1 MAKLKLFLNQLA
13 LFVALIIGVLFFLL
27 PIYASTVFALRDVD
41 GNYSLDPIGRAFENE
56 EIVNSLLLTLRI
68 SIFTVILTLLV
79 LVPTVAWLHIVV
91 PRARKFVEFLSLLPL
106 VIPPIVQGVG
116 FLYSM
121 PNFLKATPY
130 ALVFA
135 YMILALPFTYRALDA
150 AFSSIDTR
158 TLYEASLTLSAK
170 WRTLVFRI
178 LIPNVRTGIF
188 AATFLIL
195 ALVLGEFAYASLL
208 LWDTFPTVLAV
219 AGMGDASAAVAL
231 SVLSLL
237 GVWLALN
244 AINLLN
250 KSNRSFLNVGV
261 R

>member
-1 MAKLKLFLNQLA
+1 MEKLRAVFAQGILF
-13 LFVALIIGVLFFLL
+13 FSLITGALFFLL
-27 PIYASTVFALRDVD
+27 PIYASTDFALRDLD
-41 GNYSLDPIGRAFENE
+41 GSYSLAPLGRAFENE
-56 EIVNSLLLTLRI
+56 EIVGSLFLTLRI
-68 SIFTVILTLLV
+68 SLLTVTLTLLI
-79 LVPTVAWLHIVV
+79 LVPTVAWLHIVL
-91 PRARKFVEFLSLLPL
+91 PRARKLIEFICLLPL

-121 PNFLKATPY
+121 PTFLKGTPY

-135 YMILALPFTYRALDA
+135 YVILALPFTYRALDA
-150 AFSSIDTR
+150 SFSSIDVK
-158 TLYEASLTLSAK
+158 TLYEASLTLGAK
-170 WRTLVFRI
+170 WRTLIFRI
-178 LIPNVRTGIF
+178 LIPNVKSGIF

-231 SVLSLL
+231 SVISLL

-250 KSNRSFLNVGV
+250 KSNRSLVSVGV

>member
-1 MAKLKLFLNQLA
+1 MAKLKLFLNQSL
-13 LFVALIIGVLFFLL
+13 LFLALIIGVLFFLL
-27 PIYASTVFALRDVD
+27 PIYASTVFALQDVD
-41 GNYSLDPIGRAFENE
+41 GNYSLDPIGRAFSNE
-56 EIVNSLLLTLRI
+56 EITNSLFLTLRI
-68 SIFTVILTLLV
+68 SILTVILTLLV
-79 LVPTVAWLHIVV
+79 LVPTVAWIHIVV
-91 PRARKFVEFLSLLPL
+91 PKARKFVEFLSLLPL

-121 PNFLKATPY
+121 PSFLKGTPY

-135 YMILALPFTYRALDA
+135 YLILAMPFTYRALDA

-158 TLYEASLTLSAK
+158 TLYEASLTLGAK
-170 WRTLVFRI
+170 WHTLIFKI

-244 AINLLN
+244 VINLLN
-250 KSNRSFLNVGV
+250 KSNRSVMNVGV
-261 R
+261 G

>member
-1 MAKLKLFLNQLA
+1 MAKLTVYARQSMLLLA
-13 LFVALIIGVLFFLL
+13 LVIGVLFFLL
-27 PIYASTVFALRDVD
+27 PIYASTVFALQDVD
-41 GNYSLDPIGRAFENE
+41 GNYSLDPIGRAFQNE
-56 EIVNSLLLTLRI
+56 EITKSLLLTLRI
-68 SIFTVILTLLV
+68 SVFTVILTLLV
-79 LVPTVAWLHIVV
+79 LIPTVAWLHIVV
-91 PRARKFVEFLSLLPL
+91 PSARKFVEFLSLLPL

-121 PNFLKATPY
+121 PNFLKSTPY

-150 AFSSIDTR
+150 SFSTIDVR
-158 TLYEASLTLSAK
+158 TLYEASLTLGAK
-170 WRTLVFRI
+170 WRTLIFRI

-219 AGMGDASAAVAL
+219 AGMADASAAVAL

-244 AINLLN
+244 VINLLN
-250 KSNRSFLNVGV
+250 KSNRAIVNVGV